1 MRLYRALL
9 RLLPASFR
17 NEYGGEMY
25 SDFGWKMRDAS
36 SAPACLLLW
45 LETVCDLVLAA
56 IGAHCDILLQ
66 DLRYASRSLAAS
78 PAFTVT
84 CILVASL
91 GVGATTIAFSLTNH
105 VLLRPLP
112 FADAKRLVKL
122 WEDQSS
128 GGYTRMEP
136 SPANYRDWKRMST
149 VFEDMAAYR
158 GLSVN
163 LIGSGRPERLEGAS
177 VNANLFPMIGAKP
190 FLGTLFSTA
199 DDRDGAPGTAVL
211 SYSLWR
217 SRFAS
222 DQNVTG
228 RKILL
233 DGEPY
238 IIIGVMPPAFVFP
251 RREVEIWTAMRF
263 SNSDF
268 EDRGNNY
275 LQVLAKLRPGVSLLQ
290 ARAEMRAVASQLQ
303 REYPK
308 LNRHIG
314 VSLAPL
320 QEVNESSQT
329 MLFALVGASLCVL
342 LIACLNLAN
351 LLLARAL
358 ARRKELGVRMALGA
372 GRERLVRQ
380 LLTES
385 LLLAISG
392 GLLGVAFASFT
403 VPLFARLVPDSLP
416 IAGAPAIDIR
426 VLAFAFLVTVTTG
439 IGFGVLPALRACRV
453 NAGSALQE
461 GHRQGVG
468 GRKERLRALLVIAE
482 VVGSVVLLTTSGLLI
497 RALWRVQN
505 TDPGFHAAGVLTVR
519 TALTN
524 PQYAVT
530 SRRIQFYDRVLSGV
544 KSISGVQNAAYTSF
558 LPIVMSGGVW
568 AVAMEGQPADDAS
581 LRRASLRFVTPGFF
595 ATMGIPL
602 REGRDVDVSDT
613 NTSPYVA
620 VVSQSFAHQ
629 FWPNQNPIGRRFQ
642 FAFATRTVVG
652 VVGDVRVRGLELSSE
667 PQVYLSYKQVPDEG
681 LVWYAPK
688 DLAIRTSMEPM
699 LLLSAVRR
707 VVAEADPQQPVS
719 DVQTLEDI
727 VETDTSPRRIQVR
740 ILGAFAFIAFLLAG
754 VGIQGLLSFS
764 VASRRQEIGVRLALG
779 AQPGNILKMVLC
791 QGVVLAAIGL
801 GFGILLAYAAG
812 RALESLL
819 AGVQPGDLLTFCAS
833 AVIVLLLAIAG
844 SFAPAMQAVRID
856 PISTLR

>member
-9 RLLPASFR
+9 RLFPASFR
-17 NEYGGEMY
+17 NEYGGEMC

-36 SAPACLLLW
+36 SAPARLLLW
-45 LETVCDLVLAA
+45 FETVCDLVFSAA
-56 IGAHCDILLQ
+56 GAHYDILRQ
-66 DLRYASRSLAAS
+66 DLRYGVRDLSAS
-78 PAFTVT
+78 PGFTIT

-91 GVGATTIAFSLTNH
+91 GVGATTIAFSLTDH

-112 FADAKRLVKL
+112 FADANRLVKL
-122 WEDQSS
+122 WEDQTS
-128 GGYTRMEP
+128 GGYERIEP

-149 VFEDMAAYR
+149 VFEDMTAYR

-163 LIGSGRPERLEGAS
+163 LVGSGRPERLEGAS
-177 VNANLFPMIGAKP
+177 VNANLFPMIGATP
-190 FLGTLFSTA
+190 FLGRIFSAT
-199 DDRDGAPGTAVL
+199 DDRDGAPGTAIL

-217 SRFAS
+217 SRFAG

-251 RREVEIWTAMRF
+251 RREVEIWTPMRF
-263 SNSDF
+263 SNKDF

-275 LQVLAKLRPGVSLLQ
+275 LQVLAKLRPRVSLSQ
-290 ARAEMRAVASQLQ
+290 ARAEMRAVAWQLE

-308 LNRHIG
+308 QNRQLG

-320 QEVNESSQT
+320 QEVNENSQT
-329 MLFALVGASLCVL
+329 MLFALLGASLCVL

-358 ARRKELGVRMALGA
+358 VRRKEFGVRMALGA

-380 LLTES
+380 LLTEN

-392 GLLGVAFASFT
+392 GLLGMVFASFT
-403 VPLFARLVPDSLP
+403 APLFASLIPDSLP
-416 IAGAPAIDIR
+416 ISGAPQIDVR
-426 VLAFAFLVTVTTG
+426 VLAFALLVTVATG
-439 IGFGVLPALRACRV
+439 IGFGLLPALRAGRV
-453 NAGSALQE
+453 TVGSALQE
-461 GHRQGVG
+461 GDRQGVG
-468 GRKERLRALLVIAE
+468 GRRERLRAVLVVAE
-482 VVGSVVLLTTSGLLI
+482 VVGSVVLLITSGLLI
-497 RALWRVQN
+497 RALWRVES
-505 TDPGFHAAGVLTVR
+505 TDPGFRAAGVLTAR

-524 PQYAVT
+524 PQYSVT
-530 SRRIQFYDRVLSGV
+530 SRRVQFYDRVLSGV
-544 KSISGVQNAAYTSF
+544 KSIPGVQNAAYTSF
-558 LPIVMSGGVW
+558 LPIVMPGGVW

-602 REGRDVDVSDT
+602 RQGRDVDESDT
-613 NTSPYVA
+613 GSATYVA

-629 FWPNQNPIGRRFQ
+629 FWPNENPIGRRFQ

-652 VVGDVRVRGLELSSE
+652 VVSDVRVGGLERSSE
-667 PQVYLSYKQVPDEG
+667 PQVYLPYKQVPDDG
-681 LVWYAPK
+681 LVWFAPK
-688 DLAIRTSMEPM
+688 DLAIRTSMDPM

-727 VETDTSPRRIQVR
+727 VETDISPRRIQVR
-740 ILGAFAFIAFLLAG
+740 ILGVFAFIAFLLAG
-754 VGIQGLLSFS
+754 VGIHGLLSFS
-764 VASRRQEIGVRLALG
+764 VASRTQEIGVRLALG
-779 AQPGNILKMVLC
+779 ARPGNVLKMVLG
-791 QGVVLAAIGL
+791 QGFALASIGIAL
-801 GFGILLAYAAG
+801 GILLAYAAG
-812 RALESLL
+812 LALESLL
-819 AGVQPGDLLTFCAS
+819 AGVRPGDIVTFCAS
-833 AVIVLLLAIAG
+833 AVLVLLMAIVG
-844 SFAPAMQAVRID
+844 SFAPAMRAIRVD